1 MRNEI
6 NADPNDISDDEADKD
21 MDSDDEDNNHDT
33 VNGPTVLAH
42 VELARTVCKYFV
54 STPSTSRLLLKILL
68 QIAEFLS
75 LILLRKLTN
84 LTSLTTFDDSFMISY
99 IPTATS
105 LHLTCL

>member
-1 MRNEI
+1 MRNEV

-21 MDSDDEDNNHDT
+21 MDSDDEDNNYDT

-42 VELARTVCKYFV
+42 VELARTVRKYFA
-54 STPSTSRLLLKILL
+54 STPSRLWLKFLL
-68 QIAEFLS
+68 QIAEFLL

-84 LTSLTTFDDSFMISY
+84 LTSLTTFGDFFMINY

-105 LHLTCL
+105 LHLTYL